1 MDYTAI
7 RQLQIRF
14 SAQTEYGRYT
24 DALYYPEG
32 NVPDEK
38 ALAAEVQKRVDAWV
52 ATVSAPP
59 EPPTDEQRKA
69 MLDEMGRER
78 ERLVQAAE
86 SLRAELV
93 DGGVLKAADVND
105 EKAKLEAEI
114 ADAQRR
120 LADLTAKTV
129 TVEVKV

>member
-59 EPPTDEQRKA
+59 EPIEEPEPEWVVTCE
-69 MLDEMGRER
+69 
-78 ERLVQAAE
+78 
-86 SLRAELV
+86 
-93 DGGVLKAADVND
+93 DGEIV
-105 EKAKLEAEI
+105 EA
-114 ADAQRR
+114 
-120 LADLTAKTV
+120 
-129 TVEVKV
+129 